1 MWCSLPDLLIGLCIY
16 YNGGYSAG
24 SDSNTTTASNLF
36 SELPTSNLSSVILQT
51 IRRGATNWRA
61 ARHSIK
67 RIGGRALSGKYAF
80 ALWTEYQHKM
90 RLFHPEPIMDGQ
102 GARWCTW
109 GEFEYNYQV
118 EWEWRTRTECLVVN
132 KLWCTEWMNEGHT
145 ELYYFSLLSVV
156 GPRKINT
163 WMDGCLLDDDS
174 KIHVKW
180 GKFTSFS
187 YDKFYLFRFLY
198 FFSSM
203 FGSHASSKMS
213 NSSHFSRSQ

>member
-24 SDSNTTTASNLF
+24 SDTNTTTASNLF

-163 WMDGCLLDDDS
+163 WMDGWMS
-174 KIHVKW
+174 PWWWFQNTREMGEIHFFLVW
-180 GKFTSFS
+180 QILFVSFPV
-187 YDKFYLFRFLY
+187 FLFVDVW
-198 FFSSM
+198 
-203 FGSHASSKMS
+203 KPCK
-213 NSSHFSRSQ
+213 